1 MAILRLFAGLREAAG
16 TPRVEIPGDTVAE
29 VLDDAVGRF
38 GPRFAEN
45 LTRARV
51 WVNGEE
57 ADGSHPV
64 GTRDEVALIPPVSG
78 GSTLDT
84 PTTLAST
91 VAVPIGVLGVLVVAN
106 LSGVESWWAAAVV
119 ALSTLWALDV
129 VSTLAS
135 RGRDV
140 PVVPSLITIATV
152 VVVSHL
158 LGPLGLGVGLAAA
171 VMATLGWGVGS
182 DTSRM
187 LAILAPAFVVA
198 LVAGMATGSL
208 LLARSEPELGVRTLG
223 VFLAAVVV
231 ASALSLTALRLVRL
245 PFTDPFTAT
254 VVGSVG
260 ASLVAAAAW
269 DLDLVAFLIVGLVTG
284 ACLVAGRGL
293 GSILRSRQ
301 VMLLETPPGF
311 MGLLDGAMLA
321 ACLYFPIVT
330 LVS

>member
-29 VLDDAVGRF
+29 VLNDAVGRF

-57 ADGSHPV
+57 ADESHPV
-64 GTRDEVALIPPVSG
+64 GARDEVALIPPVSG
-78 GSTLDT
+78 GSTLDS
-84 PTTLAST
+84 PATLAST
-91 VAVPIGVLGVLVVAN
+91 IAVPLGVLAMLVVAN
-106 LSGVESWWAAAVV
+106 LTGIEAWWAAAVA

-135 RGRDV
+135 GGRDV
-140 PVVPSLITIATV
+140 PVVPSLLSIATV
-152 VVVSHL
+152 VVASHL
-158 LGPLGLGVGLAAA
+158 LGPTGLGIGLAAA
-171 VMATLGWGVGS
+171 VMATLGWGVAS

-187 LAILAPAFVVA
+187 LTILAPAFVVA
-198 LVAGMATGSL
+198 FVAGMATGSL
-208 LLARSEPELGVRTLG
+208 LLAQSELGAQTVG
-223 VFLAAVVV
+223 VFLAATAA
-231 ASALSLTALRLVRL
+231 ASALSVTALRLVRL

-260 ASLVAAAAW
+260 GSLVAAAAW
-269 DLDLVAFLIVGLVTG
+269 GLDLVAFLIVGLVTG
-284 ACLVAGRGL
+284 ASLVAGHGL

-301 VMLLETPPGF
+301 VMLLETSPGF
-311 MGLLDGAMLA
+311 MSLLDGTMLA

-330 LVS
+330 LVR